1 MNENENE
8 NNNNK
13 NKNKLP
19 SFKKNDVK
27 SFKFNKEQYI
37 TLEIEYNR
45 YTIYKE
51 LIKNIENILKIN
63 DVSNDY
69 SNRKIYENKNIID
82 RFVLECINHGVS
94 PKLNVMD
101 TMDTV
106 NTIDTMDTVNVMNT
120 MDSVDTMDT
129 MDSVNVMDIENLLIN
144 VVDND
149 NDNDNMEELS
159 NNLFFNK
166 CLNVIERLRKCI
178 FFKKMIAEY
187 IEKKIKITPDKILK
201 IEQNIVDLN
210 LKFLSIN
217 RLLILNKNEA
227 NIFRDIFCSIYLI
240 ENDMYLI
247 KYRNYTKMINFKRYS
262 KLIRNYD
269 RPFPYDIIRMILR
282 YSIFDT
288 SNQQWSIGINLY
300 EHISYLFDIGFE
312 MFASPLNFNMNMF
325 CSIFLDTD
333 KIFGS
338 CGSFYNLSL
347 ERLLNQNIKGVIFNP
362 PYLPI
367 LMKHTTIMCINLL
380 EKMDNINVD
389 FTIISF
395 LPNWIDADYIQ
406 SFLQSK
412 YLVEHKVVNK
422 GNYILHEKDKGKL
435 IRGTFELLVIV
446 MNSKKNVWN
455 NDKIVCV
462 NKNFK
467 DIIKMMKDETIG
479 RNIEM

>member
-1 MNENENE
+1 M
-8 NNNNK
+8 
-13 NKNKLP
+13 NKLP
-19 SFKKNDVK
+19 VFKQNDVK
-27 SFKFNKEQYI
+27 SFKFNIEQYI
-37 TLEIEYNR
+37 SLEIEYNR

-63 DVSNDY
+63 DISNYY

-82 RFVLECINHGVS
+82 RFILECINHGIS
-94 PKLNVMD
+94 PKLN
-101 TMDTV
+101 T
-106 NTIDTMDTVNVMNT
+106 MNT
-120 MDSVDTMDT
+120 MNTV
-129 MDSVNVMDIENLLIN
+129 VNLQINLFEED
-144 VVDND
+144 DNT
-149 NDNDNMEELS
+149 NLEALT

-166 CLNVIERLRKCI
+166 YINTVEDLRKCI
-178 FFKKMIAEY
+178 FFKKMINEY

-201 IEQNIVDLN
+201 IEKSIVDSN

-217 RLLILNKNEA
+217 RLLILNKNKA
-227 NIFRDIFCSIYLI
+227 NIFQNISCSIYLT

-269 RPFPYDIIRMILR
+269 KPFPYDIIRMILR

-288 SNQQWSIGINLY
+288 SNQQWSIGINIY
-300 EHISYLFDIGFE
+300 DNICNLFDIGFE

-325 CSIFLDTD
+325 CSIFSDTD

-338 CGSFYNLSL
+338 VGSFYNLSL
-347 ERLLNQNIKGVIFNP
+347 ERLLNQNIKGVVFNP

-367 LMKHTTIMCINLL
+367 LMNHTTKICLNFL

-395 LPNWIDADYIQ
+395 LPNWVDAEYIQ
-406 SFLQSK
+406 FYLKSK
-412 YLVEHKVVNK
+412 YLIVHKTISK
-422 GNYILHEKDKGKL
+422 GDYILHEKDKGKL
-435 IRGTFELLVIV
+435 IRGTFELLVIL
-446 MNSKKNVWN
+446 MNSKKCSWN
-455 NDKIVCV
+455 NEKIDCF
-462 NKNFK
+462 NKNFR

-479 RNIEM
+479 RNIDM